1 MLNPW
6 NSQAIGLPLLSRIP
20 GVTLE
25 FMLTRCL
32 RVGAGHARKPRAG
45 MKGRSSEPAWPP
57 GGEEARK
64 LSLVM
69 EPIISMEPNLKDN
82 SVQAHGASLLANTS
96 VRLEGAV
103 P

>member
-1 MLNPW
+1 MLIPW
-6 NSQAIGLPLLSRIP
+6 NSQATGPPLLSRIP
-20 GVTLE
+20 AVPLE

-32 RVGAGHARKPRAG
+32 RVGAGLARKPSAG
-45 MKGRSSEPAWPP
+45 MRGRSSEPAWPP

-64 LSLVM
+64 LSSVM
-69 EPIISMEPNLKDN
+69 EPVISMEPNLKDN
-82 SVQAHGASLLANTS
+82 SLQAHGASLLANPS